1 MSGSPI
7 TVFNDFMNTTG
18 PTYLSNAEAVIN
30 EAVKNTYAFS
40 RLLKE
45 KGTERTIQG
54 GTEIRDVIMF
64 DDGNTYDHY
73 LPNEAFTWQNVQVT
87 DTISAPWRFTI
98 DHMAWTDQEVELNIS
113 EGSSKEAAKVQ
124 YKKLKR
130 IKEQRLWTSITNGFE
145 ADLWRS
151 TFGNSGQMEGD
162 GGKLPFSLPSFITEN
177 LLGDTT
183 GDAVTGEF
191 AQRGGEPLG
200 WTTTMGINPATENRW
215 SNQVE
220 FYDPALAD
228 PNSVQV
234 SRAYNRP
241 NAGTWKSGGIFPAF
255 DSMFLKCQFVPPST
269 KQQYFENTTLNRQMI
284 LCSRLGVTQY
294 KRALR
299 ESNDL
304 LIAPS
309 DPAYNNPT
317 FSGIELMYCA
327 HLDDAAL
334 FPSHASSTRT
344 GYDDSAITQ
353 STTAG
358 ATEADAIDAGARYY
372 WINGAYLTPIIHSRR
387 YFAKHDVMRSPSQ
400 PFTHIQPVDCWWNL
414 FCNSRQRH
422 GIVAP
427 LVSTT

>member
-18 PTYLSNAEAVIN
+18 PTYLSNAESVIN

-98 DHMAWTDQEVELNIS
+98 DHMSWTDQEVELNIS
-113 EGSSKEAAKVQ
+113 AGSSKEAAKVQ

-145 ADLWRS
+145 ADLWQG
-151 TFGNSGQMEGD
+151 TDGNYAQMEGS
-162 GGKLPFSLPSFITEN
+162 GGKRPFSLPAFITEH
-177 LLGDTT
+177 LLGDE
-183 GDAVTGEF
+183 DDEAVTGEF
-191 AQRGGEPLG
+191 AQRGSVPTG
-200 WTTTMGINPATENRW
+200 WTDVMGIDPSEENRW

-220 FYDPALAD
+220 FYDPAQTD
-228 PNSVQV
+228 PNEA
-234 SRAYNRP
+234 RAEEAYTDH
-241 NAGTWKSGGIFPAF
+241 NAGDWYSGGIFPAF
-255 DSMFLKCQFVPPST
+255 DNMFLKCQFVPPST
-269 KQQYFENTTLNRQMI
+269 KQQYFENTLLNRQMI
-284 LCSRLGVTQY
+284 LCSRLGATQY

-304 LIAPS
+304 LVSPS

-327 HLDDAAL
+327 HLDDAQL
-334 FPSHASSTRT
+334 FPISSSGDQRT
-344 GYDDSAITQ
+344 AHDD
-353 STTAG
+353 
-358 ATEADAIDAGARYY
+358 TEACASDTGTELTAIDAGARYY
-372 WINGAYLTPIIHSRR
+372 WINGSYLTPIIHSRR
-387 YFAKHDVMRSPSQ
+387 YFAKHDVMRSPAQ

-427 LVSTT
+427 LVM